1 MKQLLLTITFLSFSF
16 PVQAAILNIKEVKSK
31 GGITA
36 WLVEDHSIPVIS
48 MKYSFN
54 GAGAVNDPQD
64 LQGLSRLLSN
74 TLDEGAGDYTS
85 QQFQGLL
92 DNKSISLSF
101 SASRDDFGGNL
112 KTLTKNRDEAF
123 SLLQLALTKPRFDQ
137 EAVNRM
143 IAANVTRIRS
153 DMTEPDWVAARLLN
167 SVIYDGHP
175 YAMNS
180 GGTLSSLPQ
189 ITPAHLKEKLAKD
202 LTRDR
207 LIVSVAGDISEA
219 DLSILLDKTFGQLP
233 AKAAA
238 VKISDVKFAG
248 QPTTT
253 LLKLPIPQTIIMATL
268 PGIRI
273 GDPDYFAADIMNFI
287 LGSSG
292 FGSRLTEIIREKNG
306 LTYGIY
312 TGMDM
317 MDYAAIFTLSTST
330 ENKNVAQLMDL
341 SRKEF
346 ERIKAEKVTIEE
358 IRDAQSYLI
367 GSTPLNLTSTDQI
380 AGTMLTFQRYNL
392 PKNYLDIREA
402 GLNKVTPEDVERAAN
417 RLLDLSKLSVIMV
430 GDPANI
436 TPTKTVTDL
445 PNVK

>member
-1 MKQLLLTITFLSFSF
+1 MKKLLLTIVLLGFSF
-16 PVQAAILNIKEVKSK
+16 PAQAAILNIKEVKSK
-31 GGITA
+31 SGITA

-48 MKYSFN
+48 LKYSFS

-74 TLDEGAGDYTS
+74 TLDEGAGNYTS
-85 QQFQGLL
+85 EQFQGIL

-101 SASRDDFGGNL
+101 AAGRDDFGGSL

-143 IAANVTRIRS
+143 IAANITRIRS

-180 GGTLSSLPQ
+180 GGTLSSLPK
-189 ITPAHLKEKLAKD
+189 ITPAQLKEKLAKD
-202 LTRDR
+202 LTRDC

-219 DLSILLDKTFGQLP
+219 DLSILLDQTFGGLP
-233 AKAAA
+233 PKATP
-238 VKISDVKFAG
+238 VKIGPVKFSE

-273 GDPDYFAADIMNFI
+273 DDPDYFAADIMNFI

-292 FGSRLTEIIREKNG
+292 FGSRLTEIVREKNG

-312 TGMDM
+312 TGMEM
-317 MDYAAIFTLSTST
+317 MDHAAMFTLSTST
-330 ENKNVAQLMDL
+330 ENKNVEKVIDL

-346 ERIKAEKVTIEE
+346 ERIKAEEVSAQE
-358 IRDAQSYLI
+358 IKDAQSYLI
-367 GSTPLNLTSTDQI
+367 GSMPLGLTSTDQI

-392 PKNYLDIREA
+392 PKNYLDIREE
-402 GLNKVTPEDVERAAN
+402 GLRKVTAGDVKRAAN
-417 RLLDLSKLSVIMV
+417 RLLDLSKLSIIMV

>member
-1 MKQLLLTITFLSFSF
+1 MRKFLLTALVVIYSL
-16 PVQAAILNIKEVKSK
+16 PAQANILDIKEVKSK
-31 GGITA
+31 NGINA

-48 MKYSFN
+48 IKYSFK

-74 TLDEGAGDYTS
+74 TLDEGAGNYS
-85 QQFQGLL
+85 SEEFQSIL

-101 SASRDDFGGNL
+101 SAGRDDFGGSI

-123 SLLQLALTKPRFDQ
+123 SLLQLALTQPRFDQ

-153 DMTEPDWVAARLLN
+153 DMTEPDWIAARLLN
-167 SVIYDGHP
+167 SEIYKNHP

-180 GGTLSSLPQ
+180 GGTLSSLPK
-189 ITPAHLKEKLAKD
+189 ITPAHLKEKLARD

-207 LIVSVAGDISEA
+207 LIVSVAGDITEA
-219 DLSILLDKTFGQLP
+219 DLAVLLDKTFGNLP
-233 AKAAA
+233 AKASANKVSA
-238 VKISDVKFAG
+238 VQFTDS
-248 QPTTT
+248 PETT

-268 PGIRI
+268 PGMRI
-273 GDPDYFAADIMNFI
+273 DDPDYFSADIMNFI

-292 FGSRLTEIIREKNG
+292 FGSRLTEVVREKNG

-317 MDYAAIFTLSTST
+317 MDYAALFTLSTST
-330 ENKNVAQLMDL
+330 ENKNVSQVLDL
-341 SRKEF
+341 SRAEF
-346 ERIKAEKVTIEE
+346 NRIKTENVTLQE
-358 IRDAQSYLI
+358 IKDAQSYLI
-367 GSTPLNLTSTDQI
+367 GSIPLGLTSTDQI

-402 GLNKVTPEDVERAAN
+402 GLRKVTATDVKRVAN
-417 RLLDLSKLSVIMV
+417 RLLDSSKLNVIMV
-430 GDPANI
+430 GDPANL
-436 TPTKTVTDL
+436 TPTKIVTDL